1 MDRRIGEN
9 RCRSCQ
15 TRDQR
20 PAPAGRGSN
29 GLREPCWPAGFF
41 DLCRFERK
49 SIEHAEFPYVGPKST
64 RIGENAPEMVA
75 VAPRTLH

>member
-20 PAPAGRGSN
+20 AAPAARGSN
-29 GLREPCWPAGFF
+29 GLREPCWQAGFF
-41 DLCRFERK
+41 DLCGLERK
-49 SIEHAEFPYVGPKST
+49 SIEHAEFPYVGPKSI
-64 RIGENAPEMVA
+64 RIGENAPAMVA